1 MSALI
6 VLRLFMTEYELDF
19 GWVISVPKGWSSE
32 RDNGDSIPMT
42 VTRLCTL
49 LCSMPKKTGS
59 LLMTW

>member
-1 MSALI
+1 
-6 VLRLFMTEYELDF
+6 MTEYELDF

-32 RDNGDSIPMT
+32 RDNGDSIPMA
-42 VTRLCTL
+42 VARLCTL